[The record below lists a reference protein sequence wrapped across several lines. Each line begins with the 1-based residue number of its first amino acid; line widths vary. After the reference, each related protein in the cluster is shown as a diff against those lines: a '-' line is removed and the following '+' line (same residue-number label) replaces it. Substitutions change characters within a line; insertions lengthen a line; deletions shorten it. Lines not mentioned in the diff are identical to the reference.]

1 MTTSGDIQGLIDINP
16 CFKANKT
23 TSALLWRLNASL
35 MCQRWRDEGSTS
47 FVATRSFAGR
57 ELCWN
62 PDLECRP
69 PDGRIY
75 EFRCALHRRIMPPAQ
90 TCYGMYFNTDSLRF
104 FVAFA
109 TVNTA

>member
-1 MTTSGDIQGLIDINP
+1 MQKFWQEHPVLLISWDSGYVRMLV
-16 CFKANKT
+16 
-23 TSALLWRLNASL
+23 S
-35 MCQRWRDEGSTS
+35 
-47 FVATRSFAGR
+47 
-57 ELCWN
+57 

-75 EFRCALHRRIMPPAQ
+75 EFRCALHRCIMPPAQ